1 MNNIPFVATF
11 AKQLGAERLLV
22 HTQCGLYEPFDI
34 RCVQYDEERDSTWII
49 AILMVSVSDRNRW
62 MALRVHFAVPLE
74 VSFPKYPGATFL
86 HLPNQEL
93 VTHIDCKLCS
103 FKEDSTL
110 TDALHAFGVMS
121 KRSVSA
127 SPWMSQSSVA
137 KLISILRYALQKVGL
152 GANSRF
158 PDYQMANCRAKGIRI
173 IPTCFVPVTECAPV
187 EHQSQPSGG
196 YNEVVNKP

>member
-11 AKQLGAERLLV
+11 AKQLKAERLLV
-22 HTQCGLYEPFDI
+22 HTQCGLYELFDI

-49 AILMVSVSDRNRW
+49 AVLMVSISDRSRW
-62 MALRVHFAVPLE
+62 MALRIHFAVPLE

-93 VTHIDCKLCS
+93 VMHIDCKLCS

-110 TDALHAFGVMS
+110 TDVLRAFGVMS

-127 SPWMSQSSVA
+127 SPWMSESSVI

-152 GANSRF
+152 GASSRF
-158 PDYQMANCRAKGIRI
+158 PDYEMANCRARGIRI
-173 IPTCFVPVTECAPV
+173 IPTCLISAMKYEPVQ
-187 EHQSQPSGG
+187 HHSQPSGG
-196 YNEVVNKP
+196 YNEVVNKS

>member
-1 MNNIPFVATF
+1 MNIIPFVATF
-11 AKQLGAERLLV
+11 AKQIKAERLLV
-22 HTQCGLYEPFDI
+22 HTQCGLYELFDI

-49 AILMVSVSDRNRW
+49 AILMVSVYDRNRW
-62 MALRVHFAVPLE
+62 MALRIHFAVPLE

-103 FKEDSTL
+103 FKEDSTV
-110 TDALHAFGVMS
+110 TDMLRAFGVMS

-127 SPWMSQSSVA
+127 SPWMSESSVT
-137 KLISILRYALQKVGL
+137 KLISILRYALQRVGL
-152 GANSRF
+152 GANGRF
-158 PDYQMANCRAKGIRI
+158 PDHEMANCRARGIRI
-173 IPTCFVPVTECAPV
+173 IPTCFVPMTKCAPA
-187 EHQSQPSGG
+187 EHHSQPSGG